1 MSVSWTR
8 GALGRLVV
16 REVAYPG
23 LLLGSLVLAWSLGA
37 GRAGE
42 GLAGGL
48 AVSGSIL
55 LAGLV
60 LLGLER
66 LAPFSP
72 RWRVPLGGRAQRVD
86 ALHTA
91 STAVTALLVE
101 AVAWGGLVALGARA
115 ASALGAPLW
124 PGGWPLALQVA
135 LGLVVGEAGTYAVH
149 RACHATAL
157 GWRIHAMHHSSDRLN
172 LLASGRNHPFNAALS
187 YLTQMGPL
195 ALLGAGGPVIAL
207 CAVFKAVNGLAQ
219 HANVD
224 TRSAWLGWVLATPE
238 LHRWHHALD
247 LRAGNSNFGNNLIVW
262 DLLLGTRHA
271 PPGERPTDAVG
282 VAGVRWPE
290 GFLGQLATPFAYP
303 RWVTPPGTLAAE
315 VPCTSPPV
323 MQRHAAGRSS
333 PPSSS

>member
-1 MSVSWTR
+1 MSLNPTR
-8 GALGRLVV
+8 ATLRGLLV
-16 REVAYPG
+16 REAAYPG
-23 LLLGSLVLAWSLGA
+23 LLLGSLVLAWALGA
-37 GRAGE
+37 GR
-42 GLAGGL
+42 GGAL
-48 AVSGSIL
+48 AVSGPVV

-60 LLGLER
+60 LLALER

-72 RWRVPLGGRAQRVD
+72 RWRVPLGGRVQRVD

-91 STAVTALLVE
+91 STAATALLVE
-101 AVAWGGLVALGARA
+101 AAASGALVALGARA
-115 ASALGAPLW
+115 AAALGAPLW

-157 GWRIHAMHHSSDRLN
+157 GWRIHAMHHSPDRLN

-187 YLTQMGPL
+187 YLTQVGPL
-195 ALLGAGGPVIAL
+195 VLLGAGGPVIAL

-247 LRAGNSNFGNNLIVW
+247 LRAGNSNFGNNLILW

-271 PPGERPTDAVG
+271 PAGERPTDEVG

-303 RWVTPPGTLAAE
+303 RWVTPPATIAPE
-315 VPCTSPPV
+315 VPCAS
-323 MQRHAAGRSS
+323 SS
-333 PPSSS
+333 PSGPAPADLER